1 MLANSNQ
8 SDIYQTTNQ
17 SQLANSNQSEIR
29 QATQNQLFTLKKWC
43 LSKRKTLRQAGE
55 WAVVTGAS
63 SGIGEA
69 YAEELAKEGLNI
81 MLISNDEEQLS
92 TVANRIENTYN
103 VQTRIVVA
111 DFTKVIS
118 ILNESVNH
126 NNLKSLSLT

>member
-1 MLANSNQ
+1 MELITENRLLLLTALIVTWISFKL
-8 SDIYQTTNQ
+8 
-17 SQLANSNQSEIR
+17 SQLLLIY
-29 QATQNQLFTLKKWC
+29 LKYTVGIWC
-43 LSKRKTLRQAGE
+43 FSKRKTLRQAGE

-81 MLISNDEEQLS
+81 MLISNDERNLS
-92 TVANRIENTYN
+92 LVAKQIANTYN

-118 ILNESVNH
+118 ILN
-126 NNLKSLSLT
+126 